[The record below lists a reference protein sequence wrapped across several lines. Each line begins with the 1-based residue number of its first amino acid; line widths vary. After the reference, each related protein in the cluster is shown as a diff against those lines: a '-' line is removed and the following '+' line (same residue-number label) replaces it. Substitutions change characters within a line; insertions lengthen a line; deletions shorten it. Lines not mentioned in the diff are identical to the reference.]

1 MKKRILIF
9 AAASLLTAC
18 TKDITK
24 LNIDPKHPVTV
35 PSYAVFTQA
44 ENLMANNMTSVSEN
58 DNIFRLIEQQWT
70 EVQYLTESQYNIPGR
85 SIADGIWDEFYTGPL
100 TNFEKAKGLMKTDVT
115 DAATLKNELAI
126 TDICEVYS
134 FYYLVTT
141 FGNIPYSQAFSVS
154 TTLFPKYDD
163 AATVYTDLLKRLDAD
178 IANLDASGGSFGSA
192 DMIYGGSPAAWKKF
206 GNSFKI
212 KMGILL
218 ADSDPTTAAA
228 VLKSATTDAGGIFA
242 SNTDNAMYKFSSSP
256 PYTNQAWVGLVQSGR
271 YDYVAT
277 DTYMT
282 LLGSQNATDAS
293 IGDKRTKYYFAQN
306 KNGNYLGAPNAVTA
320 ILFSNYSLPSGS
332 ELTKGNSTGQAA
344 SVGNLANADT
354 PGDLLDY
361 SETQFYLAE
370 AVARGLLTPN
380 GTTVTD
386 AAAHYANGITASF
399 IYWTGAPTGASDII
413 TANPIG
419 SGQAAQLKSIA
430 KQQYLALY
438 NRGYDAWTVNRRL
451 DYPVLIPP
459 PGAISAFPVRFTY
472 PNKEQQINTSNYD
485 AASSAIGG
493 DLVTTKLW
501 FDKK

>member
-9 AAASLLTAC
+9 ATATLLTAC

-35 PSYAVFTQA
+35 PSYALFTQA

-115 DAATLKNELAI
+115 DAGTLKNELAI
-126 TDICEVYS
+126 SDICEVYC

-141 FGNIPYSQAFSVS
+141 FGNVPYSQAFSIN

-163 AATVYTDLLKRLDAD
+163 AATIYADLLKRLDAD
-178 IANLDASGGSFGSA
+178 IANLDASAGSFGTA
-192 DMIYGGSPAAWKKF
+192 DMIYGGDAAAWKKF
-206 GNSFKI
+206 ANTFKL

-218 ADSDPTTAAA
+218 SDSDPVTAKATIT
-228 VLKSATTDAGGIFA
+228 SAIGGGIFT
-242 SNTDNAMYKFSSSP
+242 SNADNALYNFSSSP
-256 PYTNQAWVGLVQSGR
+256 PYTNQAWVGLVQGGR
-271 YDYVAT
+271 KDYVAT

-282 LLGSQNATDAS
+282 LLGSQNKTDAT
-293 IGDKRTKYYFAQN
+293 IGDKRTPYYFAQN
-306 KNGNYLGAPNAVTA
+306 KVGIYVGAPNAQGT
-320 ILFSNYSLPSGS
+320 ILYSEFSLPSGS
-332 ELTKGNSTGQAA
+332 QLTLGNSNGQAA
-344 SVGNLANADT
+344 SIGSLANANF

-370 AVARGLLTPN
+370 AVARGFIS
-380 GTTVTD
+380 GS
-386 AAAHYANGITASF
+386 AATYYANGITASF
-399 IYWTGAPTGASDII
+399 VYWTGSDAGASDII
-413 TANPIG
+413 AANPIG
-419 SGQAAQLKSIA
+419 SGQAAQLQAIA
-430 KQQYLALY
+430 AQQYLALY

-459 PGAISAFPVRFTY
+459 PNAISDFPVRFTY
-472 PNKEQQINTSNYD
+472 PNKEQQINSSNYQ
-485 AASSAIGG
+485 AASTAIGG
-493 DLVTTKLW
+493 DVVTTKLW

>member
-9 AAASLLTAC
+9 VAATLLTAC

-35 PSYAVFTQA
+35 PSYALFTTAQ
-44 ENLMANNMTSVSEN
+44 NLMANNMTSVSEN
-58 DNIFRLIEQQWT
+58 DNILRLIEQQWT

-85 SIADGIWDEFYTGPL
+85 SIADNIWDEFYTGPL
-100 TNFEKAKGLMKTDVT
+100 TNFEKAKSLMKTDVT
-115 DAATLKNELAI
+115 DAGTLKNELAI
-126 TDICEVYS
+126 SDICEVYC

-141 FGNIPYSQAFSVS
+141 FGNVPYSQAFNGNV
-154 TTLFPKYDD
+154 TLFPKYDD
-163 AATVYTDLLKRLDAD
+163 ASTIYTDLLKRLDAD
-178 IANLDASGGSFGSA
+178 IANLDPSAGSFGTA
-192 DMIYGGSPAAWKKF
+192 DMIYGGDAGSWKKF
-206 GNSFKI
+206 ANTFKI

-228 VLKSATTDAGGIFA
+228 VIKSATSDAGGIFT
-242 SNTDNAMYKFSSSP
+242 SNADNALYNFSSSP

-271 YDYVAT
+271 FDYVAT

-282 LLGSQNATDAS
+282 LLGSQNATDAT
-293 IGDKRTKYYFAQN
+293 IGDKRTPYYFAQN
-306 KNGNYLGAPNAVTA
+306 KVGNYVGAPNAVKA
-320 ILFSNYSLPSGS
+320 ILFSSYSLPSGS
-332 ELTKGNSTGQAA
+332 QLTKGNANGQAA
-344 SVGNLANADT
+344 SIGSLANANF

-361 SETQFYLAE
+361 SETQLYLAE
-370 AVARGLLTPN
+370 AVARGFIS
-380 GTTVTD
+380 GS
-386 AAAHYANGITASF
+386 AATYYANGITASF
-399 IYWTGAPTGASDII
+399 VYWTGSDAGASDVI

-419 SGQAAQLKSIA
+419 SGQTAQLLAIA

-459 PGAISAFPVRFTY
+459 PNAISDFPVRFTY
-472 PNKEQQINTSNYD
+472 PNKEQQINSSNYQ
-485 AASSAIGG
+485 AASTAIGG
-493 DLVTTKLW
+493 DVVTTKLW

>member
-9 AAASLLTAC
+9 AAATLLTAC

-35 PSYAVFTQA
+35 PSYALFTQA
-44 ENLMANNMTSVSEN
+44 ENLMANNMSSVSEN

-85 SIADGIWDEFYTGPL
+85 SIADNIWDEFYTGPL

-115 DAATLKNELAI
+115 DAGTLKNELAI
-126 TDICEVYS
+126 SDICEVYC

-141 FGNIPYSQAFSVS
+141 FGNVPYSQAFNIN

-163 AATVYTDLLKRLDAD
+163 ASTIYTDLLKRLDAD
-178 IANLDASGGSFGSA
+178 IANLDPSAGSFGTA
-192 DMIYGGSPAAWKKF
+192 DMIYGGDIASWKKF
-206 GNSFKI
+206 ANTFKL

-218 ADSDPTTAAA
+218 ADSDPVTSKATIT
-228 VLKSATTDAGGIFA
+228 SAIAGGIFT
-242 SNTDNAMYKFSSSP
+242 SNADNALYKFSSSP

-282 LLGSQNATDAS
+282 LLGSQNATDAT
-293 IGDKRTKYYFAQN
+293 IGDPRTPYYFAQN
-306 KNGNYLGAPNAVTA
+306 KLGNYVGAPNAVKT

-344 SVGNLANADT
+344 SIGSLANANF

-370 AVARGLLTPN
+370 AVARGFY
-380 GTTVTD
+380 TTGSTAD
-386 AAAHYANGITASF
+386 AYYQNGIRAS
-399 IYWTGAPTGASDII
+399 IEYWTGSNAGEDAII

-419 SGQAAQLKSIA
+419 TGQAAQLKAIA
-430 KQQYLALY
+430 AQQYLALY

-459 PGAISAFPVRFTY
+459 PNAISDFPVRFTY
-472 PNKEQQINTSNYD
+472 PNKEQQINSSNYQ
-485 AASSAIGG
+485 AASTAIGG
-493 DLVTTKLW
+493 DVVTTKLW

>member
-9 AAASLLTAC
+9 VAATLLTAC

-35 PSYAVFTQA
+35 PSYALFTQA

-85 SIADGIWDEFYTGPL
+85 SIADNIWDEFYTGPL

-115 DAATLKNELAI
+115 DAGKLKNELAI
-126 TDICEVYS
+126 TDICEVYC

-141 FGNIPYSQAFSVS
+141 FGNVPYSQAFNIN

-163 AATVYTDLLKRLDAD
+163 AATIYADLLKRLDAD
-178 IANLDASGGSFGSA
+178 IANLDVSAGSFGSA
-192 DMIYGGSPAAWKKF
+192 DMIYGGSPASWQKF
-206 GNSFKI
+206 ANTFKL

-218 ADSDPTTAAA
+218 ADVDPVTA
-228 VLKSATTDAGGIFA
+228 KNTITSAISGPGGIFT
-242 SNTDNAMYKFSSSP
+242 SNTDNALYKFSSSP

-271 YDYVAT
+271 FDYVAT
-277 DTYMT
+277 DTYMA
-282 LLGSQNATDAS
+282 LLGSQNATDLT
-293 IGDKRTKYYFAQN
+293 IGDKRTPYYFAQN
-306 KNGNYLGAPNAVTA
+306 KLGNYVGAPNAVKT
-320 ILFSNYSLPSGS
+320 ILFSSYSLPSGS
-332 ELTKGNSTGQAA
+332 ELTKGNKTGQAA
-344 SVGNLANADT
+344 SIGSLANADF

-370 AVARGLLTPN
+370 AAARGFIA
-380 GTTVTD
+380 GS
-386 AAAHYANGITASF
+386 AATYYANGITASF
-399 IYWTGAPTGASDII
+399 VYWTGSPTGASDII
-413 TANPIG
+413 AANPIG
-419 SGQAAQLKSIA
+419 SGQAAQLQAIA

-459 PGAISAFPVRFTY
+459 PNAISDFPVRFTY
-472 PNKEQQINTSNYD
+472 PNKEQQINSSNYQ
-485 AASSAIGG
+485 AASTAIGG

>member
-9 AAASLLTAC
+9 AAATLLTAC

-35 PSYAVFTQA
+35 PSYALFTQA

-85 SIADGIWDEFYTGPL
+85 SIADNIWDEFYTGPL
-100 TNFEKAKGLMKTDVT
+100 TNFEKAKGIMKTDVT
-115 DAATLKNELAI
+115 DAGTLKNELAI
-126 TDICEVYS
+126 SDICEVYC

-141 FGNIPYSQAFSVS
+141 FGNVPYSQAFNIN

-163 AATVYTDLLKRLDAD
+163 ASTIYTDLLKRLDAD
-178 IANLDASGGSFGSA
+178 IANLDPSAGSFGTA
-192 DMIYGGSPAAWKKF
+192 DMIYGGDIASWKKF
-206 GNSFKI
+206 ANTFKL

-218 ADSDPTTAAA
+218 ADSDPVTAKATIT
-228 VLKSATTDAGGIFA
+228 SAIAGGVFT
-242 SNTDNAMYKFSSSP
+242 SNADNALYKFSSSP

-282 LLGSQNATDAS
+282 LLGSQNATDAT
-293 IGDKRTKYYFAQN
+293 IGDPRTPYYFAQN
-306 KNGNYLGAPNAVTA
+306 KLGNYVGAPNAVKT

-332 ELTKGNSTGQAA
+332 ELTKGNSTGQVA
-344 SVGNLANADT
+344 SIGSLANANF

-370 AVARGLLTPN
+370 AVARGFIS
-380 GTTVTD
+380 GS
-386 AAAHYANGITASF
+386 AATYYANGITASF
-399 IYWTGAPTGASDII
+399 VYWTGSDAGASDVI

-419 SGQAAQLKSIA
+419 SGQTAQLLAIA

-459 PGAISAFPVRFTY
+459 PNAISDFPVRFTY
-472 PNKEQQINTSNYD
+472 PNKEQQINSSNYQ
-485 AASSAIGG
+485 AASTAIGG
-493 DLVTTKLW
+493 DVVTTKLW

>member
-9 AAASLLTAC
+9 AAATLLTAC

-35 PSYAVFTQA
+35 PSYALFTQA

-85 SIADGIWDEFYTGPL
+85 SIADNIWDEFYTGPL
-100 TNFEKAKGLMKTDVT
+100 TNFEKAKGIMKTDVT
-115 DAATLKNELAI
+115 DAGTLKNELAI
-126 TDICEVYS
+126 TDICEVYC

-141 FGNIPYSQAFSVS
+141 FGNVPYSQAFSLN

-163 AATVYTDLLKRLDAD
+163 AATIYADLLKRLDAD
-178 IANLDASGGSFGSA
+178 IANLDASAGSFGAA
-192 DMIYGGSPAAWKKF
+192 DMIYGGNVTSWKKF
-206 GNSFKI
+206 GNTFKL

-218 ADSDPTTAAA
+218 ADVDPATA
-228 VLKSATTDAGGIFA
+228 KSTITSAITGGIFT
-242 SNTDNAMYKFSSSP
+242 SNDDNALYKFSSSP

-271 YDYVAT
+271 FDYVAT

-282 LLGSQNATDAS
+282 LLGSQNATGTT
-293 IGDKRTKYYFAQN
+293 IGDKRTPYYFAQN
-306 KNGNYLGAPNAVTA
+306 KVGKYAGAPNAVGT

-332 ELTKGNSTGQAA
+332 ELTKGNANGQEA
-344 SVGNLANADT
+344 SIGSLANADF
-354 PGDLLDY
+354 PGNLLDY

-370 AVARGLLTPN
+370 AAARGFIA
-380 GTTVTD
+380 GS
-386 AAAHYANGITASF
+386 AATYYVNGITASF
-399 IYWTGAPTGASDII
+399 VYWTGSATGASDII

-419 SGQAAQLKSIA
+419 SGQAAQLQAIA

-459 PGAISAFPVRFTY
+459 PNAISDFPVRFTY
-472 PNKEQQINTSNYD
+472 PNKEQQINSSNYQ
-485 AASSAIGG
+485 AASTAIGG

>member
-9 AAASLLTAC
+9 VAATLLTAC

-35 PSYAVFTQA
+35 PSGALFTQA

-58 DNIFRLIEQQWT
+58 NNIFRLIEQQWT

-85 SIADGIWDEFYTGPL
+85 SIADGIWDSFYTGPL
-100 TNFEKAKGLMKTDVT
+100 TNFEKAKGFMKTDVT
-115 DAATLKNELAI
+115 DAGTLKNELAI
-126 TDICEVYS
+126 TDICEVYC

-141 FGNIPYSQAFSVS
+141 FGNVPYSQAFNIN

-163 AATVYTDLLKRLDAD
+163 AATIYADLLKRLDAD
-178 IANLDASGGSFGSA
+178 IANLDPSAGSFDTA
-192 DMIYGGSPAAWKKF
+192 DKIYSGSPDSWRKF
-206 GNSFKI
+206 ANTFKL

-218 ADSDPTTAAA
+218 ADSDPVTAKATII
-228 VLKSATTDAGGIFA
+228 SAMAGPGGIFTK
-242 SNTDNAMYKFSSSP
+242 NGDNALYNFSSSP

-282 LLGSQNATDAS
+282 LLGSQNATDLT
-293 IGDKRTKYYFAQN
+293 IGDKRTPYYFAQN
-306 KNGNYLGAPNAVTA
+306 KVGKYVGAPNAEGT

-332 ELTKGNSTGQAA
+332 QLTKGNSTGQAA
-344 SVGNLANADT
+344 SIGNLANADT

-370 AVARGLLTPN
+370 AVARGLIAGNAET
-380 GTTVTD
+380 
-386 AAAHYANGITASF
+386 YYENGITASF
-399 IYWTGAPTGASDII
+399 QYWTGSDAGAIELLAALPTIKI
-413 TANPIG
+413 TG
-419 SGQAAQLKSIA
+419 LGQAAQLQAIA

-459 PGAISAFPVRFTY
+459 PNAISAFPVRFTY
-472 PNKEQQINTSNYD
+472 PNKEQQINTANYD